1 VGLGLA
7 AALVAL
13 GAWGATGKAPDQFQR
28 LGGIAADARGYVYAA
43 DYQGGG
49 VLKYT
54 ATGQYV
60 RTIGRPRKPANI
72 GDPAPLDQLSLPE
85 GVAVGPDGN
94 VYVVESGS
102 DRTRVSVWT
111 PTGRY
116 VRAFGDNGSGP
127 GQLSSPGQVAVDGAG
142 FVYVADSAN
151 NRVEKFTPDG
161 QYAASIGQGGG
172 LFVGPDQLSTPKG
185 VAVAPDGT
193 IYASDELYRRVQ
205 HYTADGG
212 FLGSFGSQ
220 GSGDGQFEAPAG
232 LAAGPDGVYVADRSL
247 SSIQRFSATGAFLER
262 VGSGPGSGPG
272 QFSHPSYL
280 ALDCRSTLYV
290 ADRDNNRIQR
300 LGAAGAPPCG
310 DPAHDP
316 AERLHLVATTRPSQR
331 FRGVFA
337 IAVGVACDRPCTAKV
352 SGTVKIAGR
361 RRALRVRA
369 QTRKLDGMAAQK
381 VNVAPGER
389 DTDRVLA
396 ALRRHRRVVAT
407 VRATATDAR
416 GQRAASTHHVR
427 LR

>member
-13 GAWGATGKAPDQFQR
+13 GAWGATGNGPDQFQR
-28 LGGIAADARGYVYAA
+28 LGGIAADTRGYVYAA

-54 ATGQYV
+54 ASGQYV
-60 RTIGRPRKPANI
+60 RTIGRRATAY
-72 GDPAPLDQLSLPE
+72 GDPPRVDQILLPE
-85 GVAVGPDGN
+85 GVAIGPDGN
-94 VYVVESGS
+94 VYVAESGS
-102 DRTRVSVWT
+102 RTRVSVWT

-116 VRAFGDNGSGP
+116 LRAFGDQGSGP

-142 FVYVADSAN
+142 FVYVADGGN
-151 NRVEKFTPDG
+151 HRVEKFTPTG
-161 QYAASIGQGGG
+161 QYASSIGQGAG
-172 LFVGPDQLSTPKG
+172 LFVGADQLSTPKG

-212 FLGSFGSQ
+212 FLGSFGSH

-232 LAAGPDGVYVADRSL
+232 VAAGPDGVYVADRSL
-247 SSIQRFSATGAFLER
+247 SSIQRSSAAGAFLER

-300 LGAAGAPPCG
+300 LGAPGAPPCG

-316 AERLHLVATTRPSQR
+316 AERLHLVATTRTSQR
-331 FRGVFA
+331 FSGVFA
-337 IAVGVACDRPCTAKV
+337 IAVGIACDRPCSAKV
-352 SGTVKIAGR
+352 SGTVQIAGR
-361 RRALRVRA
+361 RRALRVHA

-407 VRATATDAR
+407 VRVTATDAR
-416 GQRAASTHHVR
+416 GQRAASTRRVR